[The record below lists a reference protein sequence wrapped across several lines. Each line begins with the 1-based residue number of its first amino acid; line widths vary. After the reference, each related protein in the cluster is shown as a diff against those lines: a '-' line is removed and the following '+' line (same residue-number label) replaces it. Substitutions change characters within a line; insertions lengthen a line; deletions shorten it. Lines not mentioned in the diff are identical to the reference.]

1 MPPGGR
7 GQQHIHGAA
16 MVPTSRSQLPQHHD
30 PSGKNSKPPP
40 SYYSGYYIAAQL
52 EEAASA
58 AVDDLKQQQPSRF
71 PRRLAMADDDN
82 AEGGRGEEAAAAGT
96 SSRSGGGDYEDG
108 GNKDWLRLGLA
119 AMASSSS
126 TTTSSSSAGG
136 NNDGSRAAPMELDLF
151 AGGDGKESAR
161 MMSRPPLFPLP
172 IRSYHC
178 QYGHGRYRPTTAAA
192 SGSMTPAPPFL
203 QFARPL
209 RSCSADL
216 LRVVSPPTPR
226 TEAAGVWLTLQA
238 APNQVREPILPQ
250 IPKSYLRIRDT
261 SMKVEVVL
269 KYLAEKLGLS
279 QSHQVELTCRGHL
292 LPPFLQMRYVR
303 DCIWRGSP
311 APSEE
316 EEAGLP
322 RRRSPATTT
331 TDHVMILF
339 YSISVGNH

>member
-1 MPPGGR
+1 
-7 GQQHIHGAA
+7 
-16 MVPTSRSQLPQHHD
+16 
-30 PSGKNSKPPP
+30 
-40 SYYSGYYIAAQL
+40 
-52 EEAASA
+52 
-58 AVDDLKQQQPSRF
+58 
-71 PRRLAMADDDN
+71 
-82 AEGGRGEEAAAAGT
+82 
-96 SSRSGGGDYEDG
+96 
-108 GNKDWLRLGLA
+108 
-119 AMASSSS
+119 
-126 TTTSSSSAGG
+126 
-136 NNDGSRAAPMELDLF
+136 
-151 AGGDGKESAR
+151 
-161 MMSRPPLFPLP
+161 MSRPPLFPLP
-172 IRSYHC
+172 IRSYHH
-178 QYGHGRYRPTTAAA
+178 QYGHGRYRPTTAA

-216 LRVVSPPTPR
+216 LRVVSPPTR
-226 TEAAGVWLTLQA
+226 TEAAGLWLTLQA
-238 APNQVREPILPQ
+238 APNQGREPILPQ

-311 APSEE
+311 APSQE

-322 RRRSPATTT
+322 CRHSPATTT